1 MIVVKIKGGLGN
13 QLFQYAFARAF
24 QENRRDDKLILDV
37 SGFEKDKQ
45 RNFSLSNF
53 ELSNKCDI
61 EESNKYNARYDRLT
75 NQFLRV
81 ATKIMPRI
89 AFKYLS
95 RKGIL
100 VWDRIDYIE
109 IPKID
114 NENVY
119 INGYWQSEKYFSSIK
134 SQLKKEII
142 CPIKDVQLLEKIRN
156 SNSVCVHIRRGD
168 YLLPQNHLL
177 VCTEKYYKAAINK
190 ILENF
195 HDAKFF
201 VFSDDIDEVK
211 RMNFFDKKLKEQVH
225 FVENF
230 HPDYEE
236 IMLMSSCNHFIISNS
251 SFSWWAQY
259 LTNNANAVIVAPS
272 IWYDDGRRTDI
283 HLKNWLLLSPQ
294 GLEVK

>member
-24 QENRRDDKLILDV
+24 QEKRCDDKLILDV

-53 ELSNKCDI
+53 ELSNKCYV
-61 EESNKYNARYDRLT
+61 EESSKYNARYDRLT

-177 VCTEKYYKAAINK
+177 VCTEEYYKAVINK
-190 ILENF
+190 IFENF

-201 VFSDDIDEVK
+201 VFSDDIGEVK
-211 RMNFFDKKLKEQVH
+211 RMNLFDEKLKERVH
-225 FVENF
+225 FVESV

-272 IWYDDGRRTDI
+272 VWYDDGRSTDI